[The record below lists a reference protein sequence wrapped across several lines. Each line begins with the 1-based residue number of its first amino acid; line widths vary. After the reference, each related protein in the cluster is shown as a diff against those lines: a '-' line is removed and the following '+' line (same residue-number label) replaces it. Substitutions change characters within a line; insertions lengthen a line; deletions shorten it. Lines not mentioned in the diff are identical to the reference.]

1 MKAEIYSTPIC
12 NFCKLA
18 KNLLESKG
26 IEFTEYQVGKD
37 IDKDKLEE
45 KVGNTVRTVPQI
57 FVDDKYIG
65 GYQELERWMAFN
77 RPDDSF

>member
-1 MKAEIYSTPIC
+1 
-12 NFCKLA
+12 
-18 KNLLESKG
+18 LLESKG

-65 GYQELERWMAFN
+65 GYQELVAYLK
-77 RPDDSF
+77 

>member
-65 GYQELERWMAFN
+65 GYQELVAL
-77 RPDDSF
+77 SLIHI

>member
-26 IEFTEYQVGKD
+26 INFTEYQVGKD

-65 GYQELERWMAFN
+65 GYQELVAYLK
-77 RPDDSF
+77 